1 MVIDPEGTRL
11 PIKLDST
18 SNGEYV
24 PLPLA
29 PANLAANRLAHEY
42 ATANAR
48 AKVLGLNGAKVY
60 GISAAEVKKH
70 VARDAVSVEK
80 VEYAQ
85 NPQPHFLTYGPKTRR
100 EFLRLNR

>member
-24 PLPLA
+24 P
-29 PANLAANRLAHEY
+29 Y